1 MYSVL
6 STDITVQIQFE
17 RIIGLKKK
25 TNNNSINN
33 RRTGHPPITF
43 WEIALVVIMIV
54 VIHQASVSISPSL
67 RINGSIFRSRSGQ
80 YFSKSCSHRRRSV
93 THGEPGPWL

>member
-33 RRTGHPPITF
+33 RRTGHPPNR
-43 WEIALVVIMIV
+43 EIALVVIMIV
-54 VIHQASVSISPSL
+54 VIHQASVSISPGL
-67 RINGSIFRSRSGQ
+67 RINGSSFRSRSGQ
-80 YFSKSCSHRRRSV
+80 YFSKSCSHGRRSV
-93 THGEPGPWL
+93 THGELGPWL